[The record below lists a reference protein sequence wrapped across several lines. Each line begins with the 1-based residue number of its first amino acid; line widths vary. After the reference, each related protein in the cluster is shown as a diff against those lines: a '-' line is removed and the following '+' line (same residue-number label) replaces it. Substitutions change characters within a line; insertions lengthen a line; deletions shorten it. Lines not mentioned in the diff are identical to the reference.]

1 MAAKQTTTQ
10 RCGKIFQPQSEP
22 QGNRFM
28 LRETFTVFRDLGRV
42 RAIASTLMR
51 YGWGDIAK
59 RLGRRSLIGWTGNA
73 LNSEASREIMKLPSE
88 VRARLAMQELGPTF
102 VKLGQ
107 VLATRPDIFPPNWTA
122 EFAKLQEQVPPVPFE
137 ALLPDLE
144 QALGQ
149 SPFNVFDELQTEAI
163 AGASIAQ
170 VHLAKLKDGTPVVLK
185 IRRPHIRESIE
196 ADLRLLAHLGRLLE
210 AEVEEARRY
219 QPTEIISQFARS
231 LRRELNLALEG
242 RNTERFRRNFAG
254 DPNILFAKIHW
265 QWTSENLLVMDHLH
279 GIHGNNLAEARNDG
293 LNLQLLAQR
302 GADAVLKMVLVDG
315 FFHADPHPGNVFY
328 LPQNRL
334 AIIDCGMVGRLT
346 YERRNEIADLLAAL
360 VSRDLEALRDILI
373 LWAGEA
379 PVDDVKLTMDVDEFI
394 CSYDNAPLKHVR
406 FSAVLNDLITIM
418 RENHLAVPP
427 DLTMLFKALMTLEG
441 LGRQLDPDFQIMNH
455 LTPFVK
461 KVIMDRYSPEALY
474 KRGRRTLVSVAGAIT
489 DLPGDVSQVL
499 REASRG
505 RLRLNLDLKR
515 LDHFG
520 HQLDHSTNR
529 LTVAMITASL
539 IIGSSIVMTVK
550 GGPTLFG
557 LPAFGFLGFFLAFII
572 GLGLMISIWRSG
584 RD

>member
-1 MAAKQTTTQ
+1 
-10 RCGKIFQPQSEP
+10 
-22 QGNRFM
+22 M

-42 RAIASTLMR
+42 RAIAAILMR

-59 RLGRRSLIGWTGNA
+59 RLGKRSLIGWTGNA

-107 VLATRPDIFPPNWTA
+107 VLATRPDIFPPNWIA

-137 ALLPDLE
+137 TLLPGLE
-144 QALGQ
+144 RALGQ
-149 SPFNVFDELQTEAI
+149 SPFNIFDELQTEAV

-185 IRRPHIRESIE
+185 IRRPHIRENIE

-210 AEVEEARRY
+210 TEVEEVRRY
-219 QPTEIISQFARS
+219 RPSEIIAQFARS

-242 RNTERFRRNFAG
+242 RNTERFRRNFAD

-279 GIHGNNLAEARNDG
+279 GIHGNHLAEARADG
-293 LNLQLLAQR
+293 LDLQLLAAR
-302 GADAVLKMVLVDG
+302 GADAVLKMVLIDG

-360 VSRDLEALRDILI
+360 VSRDLEALLEILV
-373 LWAGEA
+373 LWADDA
-379 PVDDVKLTMDVDEFI
+379 PIDENKLAGDVDEFI
-394 CSYDNAPLKHVR
+394 SNYDNAPLKHVR
-406 FSAVLNDLITIM
+406 FSAVLNDLTTIM
-418 RENHLAVPP
+418 RENQLAVPP

-461 KVIMDRYSPEALY
+461 KVILDRYSPEALY
-474 KRGRRTLVSVAGAIT
+474 RRSRRTLVNVADAIA

-505 RLRLNLDLKR
+505 KLRLNLDLKR

-529 LTVAMITASL
+529 LTMAMIAASL

>member
-1 MAAKQTTTQ
+1 
-10 RCGKIFQPQSEP
+10 
-22 QGNRFM
+22 M
-28 LRETFTVFRDLGRV
+28 LRETYSVFRDLGRV
-42 RAIASTLMR
+42 RAIARVLVR

-59 RLGRRSLIGWTGNA
+59 RLGKRSLIGWAGNA
-73 LNSEASREIMKLPSE
+73 LNSEVSREIMQLPSE

-107 VLATRPDIFPPNWTA
+107 VLATRPDIFPPHWIA
-122 EFAKLQEQVPPVPFE
+122 EFSKLQDQVPPVPFE

-144 QALGQ
+144 AALGQ
-149 SPFNVFDELQTEAI
+149 SPFEVFSDLQTEAA

-170 VHLAKLKDGTPVVLK
+170 VHLARLQDGTPVVLK
-185 IRRPHIRESIE
+185 IRRPNMQRNVA
-196 ADLRLLAHLGRLLE
+196 ADLRLLMHMARLLE
-210 AEVEEARRY
+210 TEFEETRRY
-219 QPTEIISQFARS
+219 QPQEIVAQFSRS
-231 LRRELNLALEG
+231 LQRELNMTLEG
-242 RNTERFRRNFAG
+242 RNTERFSRNFAD
-254 DPNILFAKIHW
+254 DPNIVFPRIHW
-265 QWTSENLLVMDHLH
+265 QWTSENLLVMDHIR
-279 GIHGNNLAEARNDG
+279 GIPGNQLVEARADG
-293 LNLQLLAQR
+293 LNLQLLAAR

-315 FFHADPHPGNVFY
+315 FFHADPHPGNVFF

-346 YERRNEIADLLAAL
+346 AARRDEIADLLAAL
-360 VSRDLEALRDILI
+360 VSRDIDTLLETLI
-373 LWAGEA
+373 MWADDASVDEA
-379 PVDDVKLTMDVDEFI
+379 KLAADLDEFI
-394 CSYDNAPLKHVR
+394 GNYDNAPLKHVR
-406 FSAVLNDLITIM
+406 FSALLNDLTTIM
-418 RENHLAVPP
+418 RENRLAVPP
-427 DLTMLFKALMTLEG
+427 DLTMLFKALVTLEG
-441 LGRQLDPDFQIMNH
+441 LGRQLDPDFQIMSH

-461 KVIMDRYSPEALY
+461 KVIMERYTASALL
-474 KRGRRTLVSVAGAIT
+474 KRGQRTLVDVAGALA

-529 LTVAMITASL
+529 LTMAMIAASL